1 MLSGEK
7 GVPGGGNSMGKNPE
21 VGRPVWLVSGS
32 WAEGNVN
39 WPRETMPVLGTQ
51 YVLKKHVPLDRLG
64 E

>member
-1 MLSGEK
+1 
-7 GVPGGGNSMGKNPE
+7 MGKNPE